1 MQIDEVVWQVI
12 NHGNCSFKIKTVTQ
26 NFCRNEYN
34 LTGLCT
40 RSSCPLANSNYATV
54 REKEGVCYLYIKTAE
69 RAHLPSKLWEEIRL
83 DKSYAKALEQIDEH
97 LPYWNKF
104 IIHKCKQRLTKL
116 RQMLNRIRRLKLKG
130 VAEIVPIKKKAERR
144 EKIREKKAEIAAN
157 LETSIEQELLERLKE
172 GTYGEIYNYNP
183 KIFEKVLENEEI
195 EESEREYEDDESLP
209 DEAFIFDPNELDEDE
224 GSDLGDFDNT
234 DDKIQPES
242 GSGDLGDI
250 EDMFGGEKKPS
261 KAKPSKKKTN
271 DKRKG
276 IELGDKTNKKKKQP
290 KVEVEYEYEFNEGQ
304 EQTEAN

>member
-1 MQIDEVVWQVI
+1 M
-12 NHGNCSFKIKTVTQ
+12 
-26 NFCRNEYN
+26 
-34 LTGLCT
+34 
-40 RSSCPLANSNYATV
+40 
-54 REKEGVCYLYIKTAE
+54 
-69 RAHLPSKLWEEIRL
+69 
-83 DKSYAKALEQIDEH
+83 
-97 LPYWNKF
+97 
-104 IIHKCKQRLTKL
+104 
-116 RQMLNRIRRLKLKG
+116 
-130 VAEIVPIKKKAERR
+130 
-144 EKIREKKAEIAAN
+144 
-157 LETSIEQELLERLKE
+157 ERLKE

-209 DEAFIFDPNELDEDE
+209 DESFIFDPNELDEDE

-261 KAKPSKKKTN
+261 KGNNGCIRNTYIVAKPSKKKTN